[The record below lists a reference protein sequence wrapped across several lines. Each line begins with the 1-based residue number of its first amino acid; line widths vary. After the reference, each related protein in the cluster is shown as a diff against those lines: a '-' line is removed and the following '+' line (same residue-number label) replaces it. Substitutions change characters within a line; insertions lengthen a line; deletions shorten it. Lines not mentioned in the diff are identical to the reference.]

1 MRLITF
7 SLLILLLS
15 FRGLFAQTPIDF
27 NNFDEKLLTQK
38 IYLKLNEVRDSLG
51 LSPFVKDSVLTAA
64 ANNQAKYLKK
74 VDNLVHNQD
83 NPNMASVE
91 QRVESFKGTH
101 EKVAENVDLIYTDRP
116 FTVYKEKAPIKINTY
131 ESAALAFVRSSLN
144 TSSNSINLVNRE
156 FSATGIG
163 IGIIPEKK
171 CIYIAQV
178 FGPMAYNFPSSIKNK
193 DKKIFYPSKKIN
205 IENAFGI
212 EPSNEVVCGK
222 CAGDFNKIP
231 DYVEN
236 KIVVE
241 NGKVYY
247 SFGDLGLFNKTFP
260 ETEGVFSLSVDIVLR
275 SQFPCS
281 SGNIVHRSF
290 AFDGIMLVPIPLKD
304 LLKSNSKA
312 SSNALYAYLG
322 DIPTELKNDEYVCNL
337 MVIKD
342 NHLCTYYVDYPRIPS
357 SRSVISTEF
366 FVDTLLK
373 SEISKK
379 KNLKFTIPFEKDKS
393 VYSEQDIRP
402 FYDSLHL
409 NKYNITEVVVLA
421 YSSIEGST
429 ERNQEL
435 QKSRAE
441 SIIQVLQSF
450 QLNDTIKRVIKAQ
463 ENWDQF
469 YRDVKNTPFNYLTT
483 FSKEKIKEALQ
494 SDSLSKAMEFLLA
507 RERKAI
513 LFLKI
518 VERIDLTRNKDSLAV
533 HFKNALARKDIP
545 VATTL
550 QTAIF
555 DAIGNG
561 ELSADLLPTLTPPKT
576 KEFAQLINNQILFRQ
591 ELGQK
596 FDYIG
601 ELNQASALDPT
612 NVFIK
617 YNICDLTLKAWAAD
631 SSYLQAPEGFMKNIK
646 ALYNTK
652 IDKKLVNKLY
662 LNFQILI
669 APYFLSNKKYKYR
682 DDAINLVKKYY
693 KTTELNSDDLL
704 AVAKFFAESGR
715 AAWALEI
722 LFPIMQKGEY
732 SEDMLFNFL
741 SIAITRPDL
750 FEKKEFESYF
760 LKAKDMNPLKFCSL
774 FGTEKI
780 NFMLFKEEELKV
792 YFCRAC
798 SPKQ

>member
-7 SLLILLLS
+7 SFLILLLS

-27 NNFDEKLLTQK
+27 NNFDDKLLTQK

-51 LSPFVKDSVLTAA
+51 LSPFVKDSILTAA
-64 ANNQAKYLKK
+64 AINQAKYIKK

-83 NPNMASVE
+83 NPAMATVE
-91 QRVESFKGTH
+91 QRVESYKGTH
-101 EKVAENVDLIYTDRP
+101 EKVAENVDVIYTDRP
-116 FTVYKEKAPIKINTY
+116 FTVYKEKEPMKINTY
-131 ESAALAFVRSSLN
+131 ESAAFAFVRSSLN
-144 TSSNSINLVNRE
+144 TSSNSVNVLNRE

-178 FGPMAYNFPSSIKNK
+178 FGPMAYNFPSSIKTK

-222 CAGDFNKIP
+222 CVGDFNKIP
-231 DYVEN
+231 DYIEN
-236 KIVVE
+236 KIIVE

-247 SFGDLGLFNKTFP
+247 SFSDLGLFNKTFP
-260 ETEGVFSLSVDIVLR
+260 ETEGEFSFSVDIVLR

-290 AFDGIMLVPIPLKD
+290 AFDGIMLVPVTLKE

-322 DIPTELKNDEYVCNL
+322 DIPGELKNDEYVCNL
-337 MVIKD
+337 IVIKD
-342 NHLCTYYVDYPRIPS
+342 NHLCTYYVDYPKLPS
-357 SRSVISTEF
+357 SRSIISTEV

-373 SEISKK
+373 SEITKK

-393 VYSEQDIRP
+393 VYSENDIRP
-402 FYDSLHL
+402 FYDSLNL

-450 QLNDTIKRVIKAQ
+450 QLNDTIKKVIKAQ

-483 FSKEKIKEALQ
+483 LSKEKIKEALQ
-494 SDSLSKAMEFLLA
+494 KDSLSKAMEFLLA

-518 VERIDLTRNKDSLAV
+518 VERIDLTRNKDSLAI
-533 HFKNALARKDIP
+533 HYQNALAKKDVA

-555 DAIGNG
+555 DAISNK
-561 ELSADLLPTLTPPKT
+561 ELSADLLTSLNPPKT

-601 ELNQASALDPT
+601 ELNQTSALDPT

-617 YNICDLTLKAWAAD
+617 YNICDLSLKAWAAD
-631 SSYLQAPEGFMKNIK
+631 SAYLQSPEGFMKNIK

-669 APYFLSNKKYKYR
+669 SPYFLTNKKFKYR

-693 KTTELNSDDLL
+693 KTTELSSDDLL
-704 AVAKFFAESGR
+704 TVAKFFAENGR

-741 SIAITRPDL
+741 AISITRPDL

-760 LKAKDMNPLKFCSL
+760 LKAKDMNSQRFCSL
-774 FGTEKI
+774 FGYDKV

-792 YFCRAC
+792 YFCKAC
-798 SPKQ
+798 NLKQ